1 MTGKEDMKRRL
12 RFLVAGVLLI
22 LGCLFA
28 TMSFYGVSV
37 VFNRTGSQPHRLLL
51 VLWGRPF
58 GRGDLVAFRFPGSRY
73 YREGIL
79 FAKQARGMPGDDL
92 EIRDDRTLWLN
103 GVLLDTVRAADSK
116 GEPVTPFY
124 YRGKIPN
131 GSYFLYAAV
140 PRSYDSRYLG
150 LIGKERI
157 VGKVIPLF

>member
-1 MTGKEDMKRRL
+1 MKRRIQ
-12 RFLVAGVLLI
+12 FQIAGILLTSA
-22 LGCLFA
+22 CVFA
-28 TMSFYGVSV
+28 AMSFYGVSI
-37 VFNRTGSQPHRLLL
+37 VFNRTGSQPNWLLL
-51 VLWGRPF
+51 VLWDRPF

-92 EIRDDRTLWLN
+92 EIRADRTLWLN

-131 GSYFLYAAV
+131 GSYFLYAAA
-140 PRSYDSRYLG
+140 PKSYDSRYFG
-150 LIGKERI
+150 PIGKERI

>member
-1 MTGKEDMKRRL
+1 MKRRIQ
-12 RFLVAGVLLI
+12 FLAAGILLI
-22 LGCLFA
+22 LASLFA
-28 TMSFYGVSV
+28 AMSFWGVSIA
-37 VFNRTGSQPHRLLL
+37 FNQTGSQPNRLLL
-51 VLWGRPF
+51 VLSGRPF

-79 FAKQARGMPGDDL
+79 FAKQVRGLPGDDL

-116 GEPVTPFY
+116 GEPVVPFY

-131 GSYFLYAAV
+131 GSYFLYAAA
-140 PRSYDSRYLG
+140 PKSYDSRYFG